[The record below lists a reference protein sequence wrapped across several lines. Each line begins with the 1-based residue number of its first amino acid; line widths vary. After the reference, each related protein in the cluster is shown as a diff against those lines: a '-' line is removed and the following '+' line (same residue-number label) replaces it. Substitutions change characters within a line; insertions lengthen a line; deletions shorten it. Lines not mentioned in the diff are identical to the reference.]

1 MSSSLK
7 LVLSKQNF
15 ISIGFR
21 YDPVLQNCILNLLKL
36 YFLIQNSKLIL
47 NSVKSISQKK
57 KYIYYTK
64 MWLLY
69 LLTNL
74 MGSSTSVITTS
85 SSNLEV
91 SMFNF
96 FKALTFSSWSA
107 SQFLVPSMTGTTS
120 WLKITSQIPRAL
132 KSCFLKTTFS
142 GVLLTR

>member
-1 MSSSLK
+1 MKSFLRWSLVNFPSGQSFRNLLNQSTISSSLK

-36 YFLIQNSKLIL
+36 YLLIQNSKLIL
-47 NSVKSISQKK
+47 NSVKSISQKNM
-57 KYIYYTK
+57 YYTK

-96 FKALTFSSWSA
+96 FKALTFSSSNPN
-107 SQFLVPSMTGTTS
+107 FCPSNEKM
-120 WLKITSQIPRAL
+120 L
-132 KSCFLKTTFS
+132 
-142 GVLLTR
+142 